1 MLGPD
6 PADEVVS
13 ARVELYYSRN
23 AHRVA
28 QILNRNVK
36 SHNTTAVTAAEQAAE
51 DARGSYSQARV
62 DRRSKEDE
70 ARSAASQ
77 LRDMK
82 ARLARLVESLRD
94 NMEANQESLDSHAE
108 EIRRLRSEKVQ
119 IDKEMNDLKLGREN
133 LETLLK
139 AQIEKQLSET
149 MRQAASERKALAD
162 LDADIDVSKSTIT
175 ALRKS
180 TVKTQNELDT
190 VDRPTLENARK
201 EVDRLL
207 KVADANQG
215 NPAALKSTL
224 VQLKSAQDEVQKIL
238 TEQAKKQN
246 TLAEDRV
253 ELAKEF
259 EAYRTAS
266 GCSV

>member
-13 ARVELYYSRN
+13 ARVELYYFRN

-119 IDKEMNDLKLGREN
+119 IDKEMND
-133 LETLLK
+133 
-139 AQIEKQLSET
+139 
-149 MRQAASERKALAD
+149 
-162 LDADIDVSKSTIT
+162 
-175 ALRKS
+175 
-180 TVKTQNELDT
+180 
-190 VDRPTLENARK
+190 
-201 EVDRLL
+201 
-207 KVADANQG
+207 
-215 NPAALKSTL
+215 
-224 VQLKSAQDEVQKIL
+224 
-238 TEQAKKQN
+238 
-246 TLAEDRV
+246 
-253 ELAKEF
+253 
-259 EAYRTAS
+259 
-266 GCSV
+266 